1 MILEYLVKRSPR
13 ERLAWGLTALLV
25 VLLVSYLAGIG
36 PALRSLDGIRQDVR
50 TTHSSL
56 ELQQRQLRVLQA
68 ETEAGHKTLE
78 RLKDIPCPWVTAD
91 KADALLQQWQK
102 EAEDLGLTV
111 RSVIRERQAG
121 FGPKDAAV
129 QVSTLLVRMNVHGP
143 YASVMTLLAH
153 LGGGQTAVGIEDMVI
168 KGLDEE
174 PYDVEVSLLV
184 RLPVVEGES
193 HA

>member
-13 ERLAWGLTALLV
+13 ERLAWGLAALLV
-25 VLLVSYLAGIG
+25 VLLVCYMAGVG
-36 PALRSLDGIRQDVR
+36 PALQSLDGMREDIQ

-68 ETEAGHKTLE
+68 ETEASHKTLE
-78 RLKDIPCPWVTAD
+78 QLKGVPCPWVTAD
-91 KADALLQQWQK
+91 KADAFLQQWQK

-121 FGPKDAAV
+121 LGPKDAA
-129 QVSTLLVRMNVHGP
+129 QVSTLLVRMEVHGS
-143 YASVMTLLAH
+143 YASVMTLLGR
-153 LGGGQTAVGIEDMVI
+153 LGSGQAAVGIEDMVI

-184 RLPVVEGES
+184 RLPVVEGDS